1 MLRFGLAASV
11 VGKCKTRQ
19 HPKFRF
25 SQEDQTLPTRVLKA
39 SRLVQ
44 NAWIIMAVGFGLVVV
59 AAIAVA
65 LMFARS
71 READRLVDH
80 TF

>member
-1 MLRFGLAASV
+1 
-11 VGKCKTRQ
+11 
-19 HPKFRF
+19 
-25 SQEDQTLPTRVLKA
+25 VLKA